1 MLNRPT
7 PGVISRTP
15 LRKVN
20 IRGSMIAT
28 GYVCSE
34 TVPQATIDRQGPNEL
49 PFLILAELDP
59 RVSEIHAQPMLV
71 EYRDDDGRW
80 HEAYPD
86 YHIRIDGRDEIHE
99 IKPDAEYARPDVR
112 RRLELVAEAVREY
125 GFTYSVALASILHQT
140 RKLDAVDEAWRR
152 LKRPIS
158 DALILDVDD
167 LLADG
172 PMPAGEIFAA
182 LSHHNATIADIHAL
196 LARGMVRADMHQKA
210 DRSMLLHGRNS
221 DAWYPRLTPWNDPL
235 EKRA

>member
-1 MLNRPT
+1 MLNDPA

-20 IRGSMIAT
+20 IPGSIIAT

-71 EYRDDDGRW
+71 EYRDDEGRW
-80 HEAYPD
+80 HKAYPD

-99 IKPDAEYARPDVR
+99 IKPDAEYARPGVR
-112 RRLELVAEAVREY
+112 RRLELVAEAVRGY
-125 GFTYSVALASILHQT
+125 GFPYSVALASVLHQT

-152 LKRPIS
+152 LKRPVT
-158 DALILDVDD
+158 DALIYEIDD
-167 LLADG
+167 LLAGG
-172 PMPAGEIFAA
+172 PMPAGEVLAA
-182 LSHHNATIADIHAL
+182 TARHSATLADIHAL
-196 LARGMVRADMHQKA
+196 LARGKVRADMRQKA
-210 DRSMLLHGRNS
+210 DRNILLHGRNS
-221 DAWYPRLTPWNDPL
+221 ATWFSRLTPWNDPL
-235 EKRA
+235 EDRA